1 MPTAEDLAGDVPL
14 NLDTEMDEV
23 DPAATVSMAQE
34 LAEDNPLEPLGLGRF
49 QELLEGEGWTITS
62 LAKANPQE
70 LIPYPGIGA
79 VTAENIIKK
88 AQGHLVGRTA

>member
-1 MPTAEDLAGDVPL
+1 ML
-14 NLDTEMDEV
+14 TEE
-23 DPAATVSMAQE
+23 
-34 LAEDNPLEPLGLGRF
+34 NPLEPLALGRF

-62 LAKANPQE
+62 LAKADARE

-88 AQGHLVGRTA
+88 AQGHLAGRTV